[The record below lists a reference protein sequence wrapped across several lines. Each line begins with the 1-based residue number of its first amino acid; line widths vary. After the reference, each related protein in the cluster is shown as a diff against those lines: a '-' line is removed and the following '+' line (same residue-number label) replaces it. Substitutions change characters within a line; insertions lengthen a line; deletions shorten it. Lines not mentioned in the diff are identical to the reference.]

1 MQVIY
6 SLRLCAS
13 AVNVQAHHL
22 SNLRNL
28 RIMKTGILLFA
39 HGSPVEEAN
48 RGVHD
53 LAAKIEADGP
63 YSYVRAAFL
72 DSTQPDLSAGVKQA
86 AEAGVEHL
94 IIIPFFLTVGLH
106 LRRDLPKLVA
116 AAREKHPNIEITVG
130 QSLEGHPLMPSM
142 ILSRVQEVTQN

>member
-1 MQVIY
+1 
-6 SLRLCAS
+6 
-13 AVNVQAHHL
+13 
-22 SNLRNL
+22 
-28 RIMKTGILLFA
+28 MKTGVLLFA

-53 LAAKIEADGP
+53 LAAKIEAAGP
-63 YSYVRAAFL
+63 YGYVRAAFL
-72 DSTQPDLSAGVKQA
+72 DSTQPDLSAGVRQA
-86 AEAGVEHL
+86 AEAGVEGL

-116 AAREKHPNIEITVG
+116 AAQENHPNIEITVG

-142 ILSRVQEVTQN
+142 ILSRVREVIQN